1 MLAAMA
7 AAVSA
12 QDAFSVAKVIIFFQL
27 TQILVSQILCFSVVV
42 TKCNLSLN
50 CAGNLLCFVGFSCK
64 IVAFYKVFIKKV

>member
-12 QDAFSVAKVIIFFQL
+12 QYAFSVAKVIIFFQL

-42 TKCNLSLN
+42 TKCNLGLN
-50 CAGNLLCFVGFSCK
+50 CTGNLFCFVGYLCK
-64 IVAFYKVFIKKV
+64 IVAFCEVFIKKV